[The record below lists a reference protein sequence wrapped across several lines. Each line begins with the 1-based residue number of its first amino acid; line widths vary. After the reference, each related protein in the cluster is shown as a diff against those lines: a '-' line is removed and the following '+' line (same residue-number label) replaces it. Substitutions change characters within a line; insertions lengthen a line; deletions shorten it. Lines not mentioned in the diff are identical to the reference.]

1 MQLVSETFAPNPQ
14 IPQRRAS
21 LDLSISCRT
30 LQHLMQDLN
39 LKPYNPRLLQPLN
52 KDDRNQQLEFC
63 NVTSQTYL
71 QMLKDHIIP
80 QLEEHSAFQIMIWQQ
95 DDAPLHC
102 GKIVRDSL
110 DDTFLNWIG
119 RRGTVQLL
127 S

>member
-1 MQLVSETFAPNPQ
+1 NYQKLDATGSVEDSPRSGRPTTVRTEENMQLVSETFAPNPQ

-21 LDLSISCRT
+21 LDLS
-30 LQHLMQDLN
+30 
-39 LKPYNPRLLQPLN
+39 
-52 KDDRNQQLEFC
+52 